1 MRNTYFDGGVLTAMA
16 HLASK
21 KDIRYYLNGVL
32 MEVNNDYIRC
42 VATDGHVIGVFQQKN
57 MGGDQGEPFS
67 VIVPHDVIDKLDKKK
82 LQHTLIK
89 NGDDYVIDNI
99 GFKGI
104 DGKFPDYERVFKMD
118 KVSGQV
124 AQFNPDFI
132 ARFVKVGKAFGMK
145 RPMPVISY
153 NGEKSA
159 LVSIGKDNFV
169 GLMMPYR
176 SEAPMDFVPTWLV
189 KQENTLTEAK

>member
-16 HLASK
+16 HLAGK

-82 LQHTLIK
+82 LQHTLTK
-89 NGDDYVIDNI
+89 NDDGFVIDNI

-118 KVSGQV
+118 KISGEV

-132 ARFVKVGKAFGMK
+132 ARFVKVGKALGMK
-145 RPMPVISY
+145 HPMPVISH
-153 NGEKSA
+153 NGGKSA
-159 LVSIGKDNFV
+159 LVSIGREDFV

-176 SEAPMDFVPTWLV
+176 SEAPMQFVPTWLV
-189 KQENTLTEAK
+189 GKEKQNAES